1 MKISK
6 PIQYVIAVGGLLI
19 LGLLGWNAYSAY
31 QENNAVTS
39 EPAPIAPKPKAKASP
54 TPVAQ
59 KASAPAAKAS
69 PTPVA
74 QKASAPAAKASPT
87 PVAQKASAPA
97 TKASPTPVAQKAS
110 APAIAFYNAV
120 NKATSAAELTQTAK
134 TKAQW
139 NTVAT
144 NWRQAIALMKAVPK
158 ANANHKVAQQKV
170 VEYQKNLNYAQQAS
184 ANAK

>member
-39 EPAPIAPKPKAKASP
+39 EPVPIAPKPKAKASP

-59 KASAPAAKAS
+59 KASAPAA
-69 PTPVA
+69 
-74 QKASAPAAKASPT
+74 QASAPT
-87 PVAQKASAPA
+87 
-97 TKASPTPVAQKAS
+97 T
-110 APAIAFYNAV
+110 AFYNAV
-120 NKATSAAELTQTAK
+120 NNATSAAELTQTAK

-144 NWRQAIALMKAVPK
+144 NWQKAIALMKAVPK
-158 ANANHKVAQQKV
+158 ANPNHKVAQQKV
-170 VEYQKNLNYAQQAS
+170 AEYQKNLNYAQQAS

>member
-74 QKASAPAAKASPT
+74 QKASAPA
-87 PVAQKASAPA
+87 

-139 NTVAT
+139 NTVTT
-144 NWRQAIALMKAVPK
+144 NWQQAIALMKAVPK

>member
-19 LGLLGWNAYSAY
+19 LGLLGWNAYSA
-31 QENNAVTS
+31 
-39 EPAPIAPKPKAKASP
+39 
-54 TPVAQ
+54 
-59 KASAPAAKAS
+59 PAAKAS

-74 QKASAPAAKASPT
+74 QKA
-87 PVAQKASAPA
+87 KASAPA
-97 TKASPTPVAQKAS
+97 V
-110 APAIAFYNAV
+110 AFYNAV
-120 NKATSAAELTQTAK
+120 NKATNAAQLTQTAK

-144 NWRQAIALMKAVPK
+144 NWQQAIALMKAVPK
-158 ANANHKVAQQKV
+158 ANSNHKVAQQKV
-170 VEYQKNLNYAQQAS
+170 VEYQNNLNYAQQAS

>member
-39 EPAPIAPKPKAKASP
+39 EPVPIAPKPKAKASP

-74 QKASAPAAKASPT
+74 QKASAPTAKASPK

-97 TKASPTPVAQKAS
+97 AQAS
-110 APAIAFYNAV
+110 APATAFYNAV
-120 NKATSAAELTQTAK
+120 NNATSAAELTQTAK

-144 NWRQAIALMKAVPK
+144 NWQQAIALMKAVPK
-158 ANANHKVAQQKV
+158 ANPNHKVAQQKV
-170 VEYQKNLNYAQQAS
+170 AEYQKNLNYAQQAS

>member
-74 QKASAPAAKASPT
+74 QKASAPAA
-87 PVAQKASAPA
+87 QASAPA
-97 TKASPTPVAQKAS
+97 T
-110 APAIAFYNAV
+110 AFYNAV
-120 NKATSAAELTQTAK
+120 NKATSAAELTQMAK

-139 NTVAT
+139 NTVTT
-144 NWRQAIALMKAVPK
+144 NWQQAIALMKAVPK
-158 ANANHKVAQQKV
+158 ANPNHKVAQQKV
-170 VEYQKNLNYAQQAS
+170 AEYQKNLNYAQQAS

>member
-39 EPAPIAPKPKAKASP
+39 EPTPIAPKPKAKASP
-54 TPVAQ
+54 TPVA

-74 QKASAPAAKASPT
+74 QKA
-87 PVAQKASAPA
+87 KASAP
-97 TKASPTPVAQKAS
+97 TD
-110 APAIAFYNAV
+110 AFYNAV
-120 NKATSAAELTQTAK
+120 NKATNAAQLTQTAK

-144 NWRQAIALMKAVPK
+144 NWQQAIALMKAVPK
-158 ANANHKVAQQKV
+158 ANSNHKVAQQKV
-170 VEYQKNLNYAQQAS
+170 VEYQNNLNYAQQAS

>member
-31 QENNAVTS
+31 QENNTVTS
-39 EPAPIAPKPKAKASP
+39 EPVPIAPKPKAKASP

-59 KASAPAAKAS
+59 KASDPASKASPTPVAKASAPAAKAS
-69 PTPVA
+69 PKPVA
-74 QKASAPAAKASPT
+74 QKASAPAA
-87 PVAQKASAPA
+87 QASAPA
-97 TKASPTPVAQKAS
+97 T
-110 APAIAFYNAV
+110 AFYNAV
-120 NKATSAAELTQTAK
+120 NKATSAAELTQAAK

-144 NWRQAIALMKAVPK
+144 NWQQAIALMKAVPK
-158 ANANHKVAQQKV
+158 ANPNHKVAQQKV

>member
-39 EPAPIAPKPKAKASP
+39 EPTPIAPKPKAKASP
-54 TPVAQ
+54 TPVA

-74 QKASAPAAKASPT
+74 QKASAPAAKTSPT
-87 PVAQKASAPA
+87 PVAKASAPA
-97 TKASPTPVAQKAS
+97 AKASPTPVAQKAKAS
-110 APAIAFYNAV
+110 APTVAFYNAV
-120 NKATSAAELTQTAK
+120 NKATNAAQLTQTAK

-144 NWRQAIALMKAVPK
+144 NWQQAIALMKAVPK
-158 ANANHKVAQQKV
+158 ANSNHKVAQQKV
-170 VEYQKNLNYAQQAS
+170 VEYQNNLNYAQQAS

>member
-54 TPVAQ
+54 TPVA

-87 PVAQKASAPA
+87 PVAQKA
-97 TKASPTPVAQKAS
+97 KAS
-110 APAIAFYNAV
+110 APAVAFYNAV

-144 NWRQAIALMKAVPK
+144 NWQQAIALMKAIPK
-158 ANANHKVAQQKV
+158 ANPNHKVAQQKV

>member
-59 KASAPAAKAS
+59 KASAPA
-69 PTPVA
+69 
-74 QKASAPAAKASPT
+74 
-87 PVAQKASAPA
+87 

-139 NTVAT
+139 NTVTT
-144 NWRQAIALMKAVPK
+144 NWQQAIALMKAVPK

>member
-6 PIQYVIAVGGLLI
+6 PIQYVIAVGGVLI

-39 EPAPIAPKPKAKASP
+39 EPVPIAPKPKAKASPTPVAKASAPTAKASP

-59 KASAPAAKAS
+59 KASAPAAQAS
-69 PTPVA
+69 
-74 QKASAPAAKASPT
+74 S
-87 PVAQKASAPA
+87 PA
-97 TKASPTPVAQKAS
+97 T
-110 APAIAFYNAV
+110 AFYNAV

-134 TKAQW
+134 TKTQW
-139 NTVAT
+139 STVAT
-144 NWRQAIALMKAVPK
+144 NWQQAIALMKAVPK
-158 ANANHKVAQQKV
+158 ANPNHQVAQQKV

-184 ANAK
+184 ANAR

>member
-6 PIQYVIAVGGLLI
+6 PIQYVIAAGGLLI

-97 TKASPTPVAQKAS
+97 AKAS
-110 APAIAFYNAV
+110 APATAFYNAV
-120 NKATSAAELTQTAK
+120 NKATSAAELTQAAK

-144 NWRQAIALMKAVPK
+144 NWQQAIALMKAVPK
-158 ANANHKVAQQKV
+158 ANPNHKVAQQKV
-170 VEYQKNLNYAQQAS
+170 AEYQKNLNYAQQAS

>member
-39 EPAPIAPKPKAKASP
+39 EPVPIAPKPKAKASP

-74 QKASAPAAKASPT
+74 QKASAPAA
-87 PVAQKASAPA
+87 QASAP
-97 TKASPTPVAQKAS
+97 TT
-110 APAIAFYNAV
+110 AFYNAV
-120 NKATSAAELTQTAK
+120 NNATSAAELTQTAK

-144 NWRQAIALMKAVPK
+144 NWQKAIALMKAVPK
-158 ANANHKVAQQKV
+158 ANPNHKVAQQKV
-170 VEYQKNLNYAQQAS
+170 AEYQKNLNYAQQAS

>member
-59 KASAPAAKAS
+59 KASAPATKAS

-74 QKASAPAAKASPT
+74 QKASAPA
-87 PVAQKASAPA
+87 A

-120 NKATSAAELTQTAK
+120 NKATSAAELTQAAK

-144 NWRQAIALMKAVPK
+144 NWQQAIALMKAVPK

>member
-54 TPVAQ
+54 TPVA
-59 KASAPAAKAS
+59 KASAPTAKAS

-87 PVAQKASAPA
+87 PVAQKA
-97 TKASPTPVAQKAS
+97 KAS
-110 APAIAFYNAV
+110 APAVAFYNAV

-144 NWRQAIALMKAVPK
+144 NWQQAIALMKAIPK
-158 ANANHKVAQQKV
+158 ANPNHKVAQQKV

>member
-31 QENNAVTS
+31 QENNAVS
-39 EPAPIAPKPKAKASP
+39 EAPSPTEPKPAKPKAKASPTPVAEASAPAAKASPTPVAKASAPTAKASP

-59 KASAPAAKAS
+59 KASAPA
-69 PTPVA
+69 
-74 QKASAPAAKASPT
+74 
-87 PVAQKASAPA
+87 PA
-97 TKASPTPVAQKAS
+97 T
-110 APAIAFYNAV
+110 AFYNAV

-144 NWRQAIALMKAVPK
+144 NWQQAIAFMKAVPK
-158 ANANHKVAQQKV
+158 ANPNHKVAQQKV
-170 VEYQKNLNYAQQAS
+170 AEYQKNLNYAQQAS

>member
-31 QENNAVTS
+31 QESNAVTS

-74 QKASAPAAKASPT
+74 QKASAPAAQAS
-87 PVAQKASAPA
+87 SPA
-97 TKASPTPVAQKAS
+97 T
-110 APAIAFYNAV
+110 AFYNAV

-134 TKAQW
+134 TKTQW
-139 NTVAT
+139 STVAT
-144 NWRQAIALMKAVPK
+144 NWQQAIALMKAVPK
-158 ANANHKVAQQKV
+158 ANPNHQVAQQKV

-184 ANAK
+184 ANAR